1 MARRKDPPKREPLVP
16 LEDLRDDCIA
26 VMINSGLSP
35 KQVRERGGPTPA
47 TTSKWLYRE
56 TVFPQL
62 ATIRA
67 MLNAC
72 GHDLVITGDSSS
84 IQRIGYGGIKMP
96 PKKKQ
101 AKKKSARRAVAA

>member
-1 MARRKDPPKREPLVP
+1 MAKRKDPPKRQPLVP

-72 GHDLVITGDSSS
+72 GHDLVITGDAAN
-84 IQRIGYGGIKMP
+84 IQRIGYGGIAMP
-96 PKKKQ
+96 PKKK
-101 AKKKSARRAVAA
+101 AKKKAHRRTATA